1 MHVVALKV
9 KIYCWTIFKLEIYHL
24 LGKSVGVGVGWEVG
38 DLSQEPVGPGKGR
51 GGGNFSQEP
60 VGPGKGR
67 GGMEITR
74 WDLSDVSKPSAAAW
88 LWGLSAH
95 ICPTAGIFCPA
106 VRGRWCAWGGALVPS
121 QFAIFHQFHL
131 ASHDL
136 GLLVEL
142 GKEDIEWG
150 TGCACCGV

>member
-9 KIYCWTIFKLEIYHL
+9 KIYCWTIFKLEIYHHL

-88 LWGLSAH
+88 L
-95 ICPTAGIFCPA
+95 
-106 VRGRWCAWGGALVPS
+106 
-121 QFAIFHQFHL
+121 
-131 ASHDL
+131 
-136 GLLVEL
+136 
-142 GKEDIEWG
+142 
-150 TGCACCGV
+150 